1 MSEDKEMSF
10 LGHIGELRSH
20 LVRAAIAIFVCS
32 IIVGL
37 NINYIMDHIFFG
49 PTRQDF
55 ITFRTINHFSQQFM
69 GEDSIKL
76 PGTFAVQQKKLLE
89 QFNVMM
95 SVSVFGGMVLAF
107 PYLIWELWR
116 FIKPALLPRERAN
129 SVFIINFVWILFLLG
144 ILVGYFLIL
153 PLAINFGLVF
163 NISSSITQLFDLTD
177 YSALFLQ
184 VVLGMGLIFL
194 FPIIVY
200 FLTSIG
206 ILTPM
211 FLKTYRKHSIIV
223 ILVVAALITPA
234 DIFSMFAAAVPL
246 LLLYEFSYFMSK
258 RVYKRILKEEAK
270 LNASLEKI
278 ASDNS

>member
-1 MSEDKEMSF
+1 MSEEKEMSF

-20 LVRAAIAIFVCS
+20 LVRSAIAIVLGS
-32 IIVGL
+32 LIVGF

-49 PTRQDF
+49 PTRNDF
-55 ITFRTINHFSQQFM
+55 ITFRTINHFSREFT
-69 GEDSIKL
+69 GENSIVL

-95 SVSVFGGMVLAF
+95 SVSIFGGMVLAF

-116 FIKPALLPRERAN
+116 FIKPALLPRERKN
-129 SVFIINFVWILFLLG
+129 SVFIINFVWILFLMG
-144 ILVGYFLIL
+144 IMVGYYLIL

-163 NISSSITQLFDLTD
+163 NISASITQLFDLTD
-177 YSALFLQ
+177 YAALFLQ

-206 ILTPM
+206 ILTPV
-211 FLKTYRKHSIIV
+211 FLKTYRKHAV
-223 ILVVAALITPA
+223 VLILVIAALITPA
-234 DIFSMFAAAVPL
+234 DIFSMFAAAIPL
-246 LLLYEFSYFMSK
+246 LLLYEFSLFMSV

-270 LNASLEKI
+270 LNAGIEKV
-278 ASDNS
+278 

>member
-1 MSEDKEMSF
+1 MSEEKEMSF

-20 LVRAAIAIFVCS
+20 LVRSAIAIVLGS
-32 IIVGL
+32 LIVGF

-49 PTRQDF
+49 PTRNDF
-55 ITFRTINHFSQQFM
+55 ITFRTINHFSREFT
-69 GEDSIKL
+69 GENSITL

-95 SVSVFGGMVLAF
+95 SVSIFGGMVLAF

-116 FIKPALLPRERAN
+116 FIKPALLPRERKN
-129 SVFIINFVWILFLLG
+129 SVFIINFVWILFLMG
-144 ILVGYFLIL
+144 IMVGYFLIL

-163 NISSSITQLFDLTD
+163 SISSSITQLFDLTD
-177 YSALFLQ
+177 YAALFLQ

-206 ILTPM
+206 ILTPI
-211 FLKTYRKHSIIV
+211 FLKTYRRHAV
-223 ILVVAALITPA
+223 VLILVVAALITPA
-234 DIFSMFAAAVPL
+234 DIFSMFAAAIPL
-246 LLLYEFSYFMSK
+246 LLLYEFSLFMSV

-270 LNASLEKI
+270 LNAGIDKV
-278 ASDNS
+278 

>member
-1 MSEDKEMSF
+1 MSEEKEMSF

-20 LVRAAIAIFVCS
+20 LVRSAIAIVLGS
-32 IIVGL
+32 LIVGF

-49 PTRQDF
+49 PTRNDF
-55 ITFRTINHFSQQFM
+55 ITFRTINHFSREFT
-69 GEDSIKL
+69 GENSIVL

-95 SVSVFGGMVLAF
+95 SVSIFGGMVLAF

-116 FIKPALLPRERAN
+116 FIKPALHPRERKN
-129 SVFIINFVWILFLLG
+129 SVFIINFVWILFVLG
-144 ILVGYFLIL
+144 IMVGYFLIL

-163 NISSSITQLFDLTD
+163 NISDSITQLFDLTD

-184 VVLGMGLIFL
+184 IVLGMGLIFL

-206 ILTPM
+206 ILTPI
-211 FLKTYRKHSIIV
+211 FLKTYRRHAIV
-223 ILVVAALITPA
+223 LIMVVAALITPA
-234 DIFSMFAAAVPL
+234 DVFSMFAAAIPL
-246 LLLYEFSYFMSK
+246 LLLYEFSLFMSV

-270 LNASLEKI
+270 LNAGLEK
-278 ASDNS
+278 S

>member
-1 MSEDKEMSF
+1 MSEEKEMSF
-10 LGHIGELRSH
+10 LGHIGELRGH
-20 LVRAAIAIFVCS
+20 LVRAAIAIFVGS
-32 IIVGL
+32 LVIGF
-37 NINYIMDHIFFG
+37 NINFIMDHIFFG

-55 ITFRTINHFSQQFM
+55 ITFRTINFFSRELT
-69 GEDSIKL
+69 GENSINL

-95 SVSVFGGMVLAF
+95 SVSIFGGMVLAF

-116 FIKPALLPRERAN
+116 FIRPALHPRERKN
-129 SVFIINFVWILFLLG
+129 SVFVINFVWILFMMG
-144 ILVGYFLIL
+144 VMCGYFLIL

-200 FLTSIG
+200 FLTGIG
-206 ILTPM
+206 IITPM
-211 FLKTYRKHSIIV
+211 FLKTYRKHATIV

-234 DIFSMFAAAVPL
+234 DVFSMFAAAIPL
-246 LLLYEFSYFMSK
+246 LLLYEFSLFMSG
-258 RVYKRILKEEAK
+258 RVYKRLLKEEAL
-270 LNASLEKI
+270 LNASLQKS
-278 ASDNS
+278 ANQ

>member
-1 MSEDKEMSF
+1 MSEEKEMSF

-20 LVRAAIAIFVCS
+20 LVRSAIAIVIGS
-32 IIVGL
+32 LIVGF

-49 PTRQDF
+49 PTRNDF
-55 ITFRTINHFSQQFM
+55 ITFRAINHYSREFF
-69 GEDSIKL
+69 GENSITL

-95 SVSVFGGMVLAF
+95 SVSIFGGMVLAF

-116 FIKPALLPRERAN
+116 FIRPALHPREREN
-129 SVFIINFVWILFLLG
+129 SVFIINFVWILFLAG
-144 ILVGYFLIL
+144 VCCGYFLIL

-184 VVLGMGLIFL
+184 IVLGMGLIFL

-206 ILTPM
+206 LLTPL
-211 FLKTYRKHSIIV
+211 FLKTYRRHAIV
-223 ILVVAALITPA
+223 LILVVAAVVTPA
-234 DIFSMFAAAVPL
+234 DVFSMMAAALPL
-246 LLLYEFSYFMSK
+246 LLLFEFSVVMSK
-258 RVYKRILKEEAK
+258 RVYKRKLKEEAK
-270 LNASLEKI
+270 FQAKI
-278 ASDNS
+278 KDGL